1 MSQTLSPKDYATNA
15 SDYREPWR
23 IFRIMSEFV
32 EGYQL
37 MASVE
42 KEVTFLGSARTPETD
57 RYYQLA
63 MNIGTKLAEAG
74 YTIVTGGGPGIM
86 EAGNRGAKAGNGTS
100 IGLNIELPFEQHL
113 NPYLDKSV
121 DFNYF
126 FTRKVMLTAPAQAFV
141 YFPGG
146 FGTMD
151 EFFEVVDHI
160 EIKKMCLVPIVLVGT
175 DFWQGL
181 IDFLR
186 TSGCSLGTVSP
197 ETIDHWQIVDTVE
210 EAYNIVHTNFGM
222 KASCDLSASNFHSE
236 KNVDWRVFRI
246 MAELVEG
253 FEFLAGGKDKTVS
266 VHGTKTIQSDSPY
279 YASAHALGNRLAEAN
294 IPVVTGGATGIAEAA
309 NKGAFESGGVSIGL
323 GMKVHGKERM
333 NKYVTRSMMFDFPF
347 TRKLILTSP
356 SRAFVFY
363 PGGLGTLHH
372 LFELLTLIQTKK
384 IPPVP
389 IILVDSAFWSP
400 LDTYIKDVFIKQF
413 ATISEGDDELYQI
426 VDDVDDVMKLI

>member
-1 MSQTLSPKDYATNA
+1 MQTVPLKDY
-15 SDYREPWR
+15 SVQPESYREAWR

-32 EGYQL
+32 EGYKL
-37 MASVE
+37 MSSVE
-42 KEVTFLGSARTPETD
+42 KEVTFLGSARTKEDD

-63 MNIGTKLAEAG
+63 MSIGTILAKAG

-100 IGLNIELPFEQHL
+100 IGLNIQLPFEQHI
-113 NPYLDKSV
+113 NPYLDKSL

-126 FTRKVMLTAPAQAFV
+126 FTRKVMLTSPAQAFV

-160 EIKKMCLVPIVLVGT
+160 EIGKMCQVPIVLVGT
-175 DFWQGL
+175 EYWQGL
-181 IDFLR
+181 INFLD
-186 TSGCSLGTVSP
+186 TSGCTLGTISK
-197 ETIDHWQIVDTVE
+197 ETIANWHIVDTAE
-210 EAYNIVHTNFGM
+210 EAAEIIQTNFGM
-222 KASCDLSASNFHSE
+222 KATCELSVSNFHSE
-236 KNVDWRVFRI
+236 KNVDWRIFRV

-253 FEFLAGGKDKTVS
+253 FEFLAEGKEKTVS
-266 VHGTKTIQSDSPY
+266 IHGTKSIESDSPY
-279 YASAHALGNRLAEAN
+279 YASAHALGARLAEAH

-309 NKGAFESGGVSIGL
+309 NKGAFESGGLSMGL
-323 GMKVHGKERM
+323 GMKVHGRERM

-384 IPPVP
+384 LPQMP
-389 IILVDSAFWSP
+389 IILVGSEFWQP

-413 ATISEGDDELYQI
+413 ATISEGDDSLYQI
-426 VDDVDDVMKLI
+426 VDDIDTIMNSIN